1 MTKNKS
7 IGKHALENIKYKNNL
22 NVLKHTKIKGKSK
35 NEKQCSIIKLILQ
48 YQISTYNVHKY
59 VSLKQNVINLNFYW
73 YPIY

>member
-35 NEKQCSIIKLILQ
+35 NEKHHNVLSSSLFYSIK
-48 YQISTYNVHKY
+48 YQRIMSISMY
-59 VSLKQNVINLNFYW
+59 L
-73 YPIY
+73 